1 MAVISVADLKAHL
14 NIVDAEDDGLLAQY
28 LEAAEGW
35 IEIFTGISF
44 STYYDDATQAY
55 SVPGPLKHAIRML
68 AASFYENREDVIV
81 GISAESV
88 PHGVHDLIAPFR
100 TWSF

>member
-1 MAVISVADLKAHL
+1 MAVISVADIKAHL
-14 NIVDAEDDGLLAQY
+14 NIVDDADDALLEQY
-28 LEAAEGW
+28 VEAAEGW
-35 IEIFTGISF
+35 IEIFTG
-44 STYYDDATQAY
+44 QALDVD
-55 SVPGPLKHAIRML
+55 VPAPIKQAIRML
-68 AASFYENREDVIV
+68 AGSFYENREDVLV